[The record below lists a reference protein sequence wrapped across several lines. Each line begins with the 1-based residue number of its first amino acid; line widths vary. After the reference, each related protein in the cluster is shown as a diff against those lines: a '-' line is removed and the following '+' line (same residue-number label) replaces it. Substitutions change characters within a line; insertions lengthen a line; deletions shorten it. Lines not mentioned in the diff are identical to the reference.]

1 MLLTHF
7 FSHNAPPPPLFHT
20 LYHPFIS
27 LHYILCCS
35 TGDKSKV
42 IPKIEEFNLP
52 WWYEM
57 TEEEY
62 ALKTGKDLSK
72 PHMLK
77 GFETGHHHSPQ
88 MIKSIER
95 PDDCVPKCSV
105 GDWVIFLDPTTRR
118 DAFGQVCQSNTS
130 S

>member
-1 MLLTHF
+1 
-7 FSHNAPPPPLFHT
+7 
-20 LYHPFIS
+20 
-27 LHYILCCS
+27 
-35 TGDKSKV
+35 
-42 IPKIEEFNLP
+42 
-52 WWYEM
+52 M

-77 GFETGHHHSPQ
+77 GFETGHHHSPK
-88 MIKSIER
+88 MIKTIDR
-95 PDDCVPKCSV
+95 PDDCVPKCMV

-118 DAFGQVCQSNTS
+118 DAFGQVGRSDCLAPYPVVHLGMFPLTLDPS